1 MFYMNHS
8 LVSSLKPN
16 SWFTDNP
23 LLDKDTIVQR
33 LLSSNNEYGGYI
45 KEGIYTPGTPFIEV
59 TKTSDYD
66 KADIALLLPLLKG
79 EKVQYTAK
87 LARITLATTYYNC
100 GSIHVSNL
108 YHSDGYYTHLAW
120 DLLQHVEDWCKWCG
134 YTMLFGNVAGN
145 DQIKLLPKFL
155 DRGWTEMG
163 VRYKNQRSRNVNIW
177 LQKIIQNQ
185 DNIEE
190 EPDEDDDYYEEDDD
204 YYEEDDSDSDEEF

>member
-8 LVSSLKPN
+8 LVGSLKPD
-16 SWFTDNP
+16 SWFADNP

-33 LLSSNNEYGGYI
+33 LTSSNNEYGRYI

-59 TKTSDYD
+59 TKTSACD
-66 KADIALLLPLLKG
+66 KADITLLLPLLK
-79 EKVQYTAK
+79 ERMVQFTAN
-87 LARITLATTYYNC
+87 LASVTLATTQYNC

-108 YHSDGYYTHLAW
+108 YHSDGYHTKLAW

-134 YTMLFGNVAGN
+134 YTMLFGNVAGH

-155 DRGWTEMG
+155 ARGYTEMG
-163 VRYKNQRSRNVNIW
+163 VRYINKRSLNTNIW

-185 DNIEE
+185 DNLKEE
-190 EPDEDDDYYEEDDD
+190 QDENDDYYEEDN
-204 YYEEDDSDSDEEF
+204 YEENEDF